1 MVEADALNDV
11 TDNIVE
17 GGLSG
22 GGDLTEDVDHTGGD
36 GGLCGI
42 EGSKGCQLNEV
53 GKGTEALRNWK
64 LKTYRK
70 QPSHRGPP

>member
-36 GGLCGI
+36 GGLCGAQK
-42 EGSKGCQLNEV
+42 SRTSQQMEV
-53 GKGTEALRNWK
+53 GEGLEGRATMETKNVPQATFA
-64 LKTYRK
+64 
-70 QPSHRGPP
+70 